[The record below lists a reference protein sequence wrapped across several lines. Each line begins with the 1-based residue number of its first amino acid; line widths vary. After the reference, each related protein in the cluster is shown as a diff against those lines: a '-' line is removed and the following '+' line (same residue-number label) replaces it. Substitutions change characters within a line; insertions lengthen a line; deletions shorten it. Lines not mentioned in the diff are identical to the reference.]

1 MLSAIIRWSLENRLV
16 VLVLTLLMV
25 LWGGWSF
32 RNLRIDAFPD
42 TSPVQVQINT
52 VATNLSPEEIEQQ
65 ITLPVELAL
74 SGLPGL
80 EVMRS
85 LSKFGFSQVIVIFDD
100 HTDIYRARQV
110 IGERLQSV
118 SLPEGIEPPRM
129 GPITTGLGEVFHYLV
144 SSSSRDLTELRTLHD
159 WVVKPILAS
168 VPGVAEVNAWGGNV
182 KQYHVLLDPLR
193 LVKYG
198 LSLDDLEEALRK
210 NNANVGGG
218 NITQAG
224 EQILIYGVGRARQI
238 EDIRNIV
245 IASHEGIPVKVGDV
259 ANVEIGHEIRR
270 GATTAMGTGEVVLG
284 LAFML
289 KGENTRQVSQA
300 LEDKLSEVRTAL
312 PSDVQIDLAYS
323 RMHLVE
329 AVLKTVRKNLFEGA
343 VLVIAILFLMM
354 GNFQAGVITSLSI
367 PLSMLFTFITMRLF
381 NIEGSLMSLGA
392 IDFGIVADSSIIIV
406 ENAVRRLSERK
417 DASKDFLETVRDACI
432 EVRRPTTFGEAII
445 MIVYLP
451 ILTLHGVEGKLFKPM
466 AVTFLFCLLGS
477 FILSLTLMPVLA
489 SFFLPNKI
497 SAKENI
503 VMRILNGLYAPVLRW
518 SLRWRWTVMLAS
530 VLILVLTGVIATQ
543 LGTEFIP
550 RLSEGSIVA
559 NTVRLAGVSLEE
571 SVRYG
576 QRIEKVLL
584 DFFPDEIDKVW
595 TRTGTAEIATDPM
608 GLEVSD
614 IFITL
619 KPREAWKAA
628 HDQPALIDKMRMR
641 LEELPGMR
649 VVFSQPIEMRMSE
662 MVAGA
667 RGDVAIKL
675 FGDDLAE
682 LTEIATGMEALLRGI
697 PGSADVR
704 TDQLTGLPV
713 LEARLNH
720 AALARNGVEGSR
732 VMDMVEAIG
741 GRHVG
746 EIREGMRRFD
756 LLVRLDEKY
765 RSDSKALGRILVT
778 SADGAVLPLSDLAN
792 LAFTEG
798 PASINREWS
807 RRVINVQC
815 NVHGRDVGSFVDE
828 VRSAIDSGVTLPAG
842 YYYEIGGQFEH
853 MLAARGRLSIV
864 VPISLALIFLLLYL
878 TYNSARDA
886 LLVSTKIPFA
896 IVGGVMALYWRGM
909 PFSISAAIGF
919 IALFG
924 IAILNGLVVVSSA
937 KRLMTQGRPL
947 QDAVYE
953 SAISRLRPVLATAV
967 TDVAGFIPMALSL
980 GVGAEVQRPLATVL
994 IGGMISSTVLTLVVL
1009 PVLYSLFGKQ
1019 MDSYEDSGWV

>member
-118 SLPEGIEPPRM
+118 SLPEDIEPPRM

-224 EQILIYGVGRARQI
+224 EQILIYGIGRARQI

-289 KGENTRQVSQA
+289 KGENTRLVSQA

-392 IDFGIVADSSIIIV
+392 IDFGIVADSSIII
-406 ENAVRRLSERK
+406 
-417 DASKDFLETVRDACI
+417 
-432 EVRRPTTFGEAII
+432 
-445 MIVYLP
+445 
-451 ILTLHGVEGKLFKPM
+451 
-466 AVTFLFCLLGS
+466 
-477 FILSLTLMPVLA
+477 
-489 SFFLPNKI
+489 
-497 SAKENI
+497 
-503 VMRILNGLYAPVLRW
+503 
-518 SLRWRWTVMLAS
+518 
-530 VLILVLTGVIATQ
+530 
-543 LGTEFIP
+543 
-550 RLSEGSIVA
+550 
-559 NTVRLAGVSLEE
+559 
-571 SVRYG
+571 
-576 QRIEKVLL
+576 
-584 DFFPDEIDKVW
+584 
-595 TRTGTAEIATDPM
+595 
-608 GLEVSD
+608 
-614 IFITL
+614 
-619 KPREAWKAA
+619 
-628 HDQPALIDKMRMR
+628 
-641 LEELPGMR
+641 
-649 VVFSQPIEMRMSE
+649 
-662 MVAGA
+662 
-667 RGDVAIKL
+667 
-675 FGDDLAE
+675 
-682 LTEIATGMEALLRGI
+682 
-697 PGSADVR
+697 
-704 TDQLTGLPV
+704 
-713 LEARLNH
+713 
-720 AALARNGVEGSR
+720 
-732 VMDMVEAIG
+732 
-741 GRHVG
+741 
-746 EIREGMRRFD
+746 
-756 LLVRLDEKY
+756 
-765 RSDSKALGRILVT
+765 
-778 SADGAVLPLSDLAN
+778 
-792 LAFTEG
+792 
-798 PASINREWS
+798 
-807 RRVINVQC
+807 
-815 NVHGRDVGSFVDE
+815 
-828 VRSAIDSGVTLPAG
+828 
-842 YYYEIGGQFEH
+842 
-853 MLAARGRLSIV
+853 
-864 VPISLALIFLLLYL
+864 
-878 TYNSARDA
+878 
-886 LLVSTKIPFA
+886 
-896 IVGGVMALYWRGM
+896 
-909 PFSISAAIGF
+909 
-919 IALFG
+919 
-924 IAILNGLVVVSSA
+924 
-937 KRLMTQGRPL
+937 
-947 QDAVYE
+947 
-953 SAISRLRPVLATAV
+953 
-967 TDVAGFIPMALSL
+967 
-980 GVGAEVQRPLATVL
+980 
-994 IGGMISSTVLTLVVL
+994 
-1009 PVLYSLFGKQ
+1009 
-1019 MDSYEDSGWV
+1019 